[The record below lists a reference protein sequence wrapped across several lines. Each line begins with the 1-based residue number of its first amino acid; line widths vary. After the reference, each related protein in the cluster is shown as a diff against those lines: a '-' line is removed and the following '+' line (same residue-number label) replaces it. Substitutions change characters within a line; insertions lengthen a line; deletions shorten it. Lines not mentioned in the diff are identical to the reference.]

1 MRAAL
6 RPDLGIVRH
15 FVLNL
20 LREFRTL
27 CQRGQCGWASRRRG
41 AAARP
46 VLPSHSEPQFP
57 KPSAE
62 THSSFPGLSAIPSW
76 LHCLLHPAWGTR
88 PPVSSFSGSL
98 DRPDS
103 RSACRPGLS
112 PTQGHLVCA
121 PGSSAAWQPPV
132 EAPSLPPH
140 PSLTLQQNAPSKL
153 SPLPLAAPKALGT
166 CFHPSSQ
173 LGEGQRALNAVCSLI
188 SQDLSS

>member
-6 RPDLGIVRH
+6 RADLGIVRH
-15 FVLNL
+15 LVLNL

-46 VLPSHSEPQFP
+46 VLPSYSEPQFP

-121 PGSSAAWQPPV
+121 PGAAQLGSRRWRPL
-132 EAPSLPPH
+132 PSLLIH
-140 PSLTLQQNAPSKL
+140 PSLCSKTH
-153 SPLPLAAPKALGT
+153 P
-166 CFHPSSQ
+166 PSSHPFP
-173 LGEGQRALNAVCSLI
+173 LLPPRHWGPASTHHLNWEKGRGPLMLCVL
-188 SQDLSS
+188 